1 MIRRVG
7 WISMTP
13 ARFTASAE
21 AFVAARDFCLQHRA
35 DYETS
40 LRDFS
45 WPRLEHFNWALDYF
59 DAIAA
64 GNDSPALHVVNEDGT
79 EQIRSFSSMSIRSSQ
94 VANFLR
100 ECGVRRGDCVLVML
114 GNEVALWESLL
125 ALMKVGAVV
134 SPATGLLTQ
143 GDVSERL
150 ERGCIRSVIASSAYT
165 SKFQHVSGPLTRIA
179 VGPPEREWISYD
191 ESLAAAAA
199 FDPGG
204 PTRADDPLLLYFTSG
219 TTAKPKMVLHTHQS
233 YPVGHLSTLFYTGL
247 QPGDRHWN
255 ISSPGWAKHAWS
267 CFFTP
272 WNAEAT
278 VFIYNYARFHAKS
291 VLDALV
297 RHQVTTICAPP
308 TVCRLLVQEPLAD
321 YHVTLREALSA
332 GEPLNPAVID
342 RVRAA
347 WHITIRDGYGQTE
360 TTALV
365 GNTPGAELR
374 PGSMGRPLP
383 GVPIVLL
390 DRDGSP
396 SDEGEVC
403 IDLTTQP
410 IGLTPG
416 YFGDDRT
423 TSQAMRDGY
432 YHTGDVA
439 TRDDDGYL
447 TFVGR
452 LDDVFKSADY
462 RISPFEIES
471 VLVEHDAVA
480 EAAVVPSL
488 DDIRHAVPKAFV
500 VLAAGHEPTRELAGR
515 ILAYAASR
523 LAPYKRVRRIEFADL
538 PKTVSGKIRRV
549 QLRALEYERRLKN
562 DHVSLEF
569 FEEEFMAGEP
579 RGNS

>member
-1 MIRRVG
+1 M
-7 WISMTP
+7 
-13 ARFTASAE
+13 
-21 AFVAARDFCLQHRA
+21 RDF
-35 DYETS
+35 T
-40 LRDFS
+40 

-59 DAIAA
+59 DAMAT
-64 GNDSPALHVVNEDGT
+64 GNDASALHVVNEDRS
-79 EQIRSFSSMSIRSSQ
+79 EHIRSFSAMSLRSSQ
-94 VANFLR
+94 LANFLR
-100 ECGVRRGDCVLVML
+100 DRGIRRGDCVLVML
-114 GNEVALWESLL
+114 GNEIALWESLL
-125 ALMKVGAVV
+125 ALMKIGAVV
-134 SPATGLLTQ
+134 SPATGLLTDD
-143 GDVSERL
+143 DVSERI
-150 ERGCIRSVIASSAYT
+150 ERGCIRGVIAGSGFT
-165 SKFQHVSGPLTRIA
+165 SKFRHVSGRLTRIV
-179 VGPPEREWISYD
+179 VGPPERDWISFD
-191 ESLAAAAA
+191 ESAAAPTVFRPDA
-199 FDPGG
+199 

-291 VLDALV
+291 VLDALA
-297 RHQVTTICAPP
+297 RHQITTICAPP
-308 TVCRLLVQEPLAD
+308 TVWRMLVQEPLAD
-321 YHVTLREALSA
+321 YRVALRQAMSA
-332 GEPLNPAVID
+332 GEPLNPTVIAQ
-342 RVRAA
+342 VRAA
-347 WHITIRDGYGQTE
+347 WNVTIRDGYGQTE

-365 GNTPGAELR
+365 GNTPGAELK

-383 GVPIVLL
+383 GVPVVLL

-403 IDLTTQP
+403 VDLRSQP
-410 IGLTPG
+410 IGLTRG
-416 YFGDDRT
+416 YFGDDAT

-471 VLVEHDAVA
+471 VLVEHEAVA

-488 DDIRHAVPKAFV
+488 DDIRNAVPKAFV
-500 VLAAGHEPTRELAGR
+500 VLAAGYEPTRELAGS
-515 ILAYAASR
+515 ILAYAATR
-523 LAPYKRVRRIEFADL
+523 LAAYKRVRRIEFADL

-549 QLRALEYERRLKN
+549 QLRALEHERRVKKERGL
-562 DHVSLEF
+562 LEF
-569 FEEEFMAGEP
+569 FEEEFIAGEQ
-579 RGNS
+579 RVNG

>member
-1 MIRRVG
+1 
-7 WISMTP
+7 MT
-13 ARFTASAE
+13 RTHLTQSAE
-21 AFVAARDFCLQHRA
+21 AFLAARDFCLRHRA
-35 DYETS
+35 DYETA
-40 LRDFS
+40 LRDFT
-45 WPRLEHFNWALDYF
+45 WPRLEQFNWALDYF
-59 DAIAA
+59 DAIAT
-64 GNDSPALHVVNEDGT
+64 GNDARALHVVNEDGS
-79 EQIRSFSSMSIRSSQ
+79 EQIRSFSSMSARSSQ
-94 VANFLR
+94 LANFLR
-100 ECGVRRGDCVLVML
+100 DRGIRRGDCVLVML

-125 ALMKVGAVV
+125 ALMKIGAVV
-134 SPATGLLTQ
+134 SPATGLLTED
-143 GDVSERL
+143 DVSERI
-150 ERGCIRSVIASSAYT
+150 ERGCIRSVIAGSGFT
-165 SKFQHVSGPLTRIA
+165 SKFQHVSGPLTRIV
-179 VGPPEREWISYD
+179 VGLPERDWISFD
-191 ESLAAAAA
+191 ESHSARTA
-199 FDPGG
+199 FEPDG

-278 VFIYNYARFHAKS
+278 VFIYNYARFHATS
-291 VLDALV
+291 VLDALE

-308 TVCRLLVQEPLAD
+308 TVWRMLVQEPLAG
-321 YHVTLREALSA
+321 YRVALREAMSA
-332 GEPLNPAVID
+332 GEPLNPTVID
-342 RVRAA
+342 QVRAA
-347 WHITIRDGYGQTE
+347 WNVTIRDGYGQTE

-365 GNTPGAELR
+365 GNTPGAELK

-383 GVPIVLL
+383 GMPIVLL
-390 DRDGSP
+390 DLDGCP

-403 IDLTTQP
+403 IDLTDQP

-439 TRDDDGYL
+439 IRDDDGYL

-488 DDIRHAVPKAFV
+488 DDIRHSVPKAFV
-500 VLAAGHEPTRELAGR
+500 VLAAGYEPTRELAGS
-515 ILAYAASR
+515 ILAYAATR

-549 QLRALEYERRLKN
+549 QLRALEHERRMRKER
-562 DHVSLEF
+562 VPLEF
-569 FEEEFMAGEP
+569 FEEEFIAGEQ
-579 RGNS
+579 RGNR

>member
-1 MIRRVG
+1 MTRRRL
-7 WISMTP
+7 TE
-13 ARFTASAE
+13 SAE
-21 AFVAARDFCLQHRA
+21 AFVAARDVCLRHRT
-35 DYETS
+35 DYETA
-40 LRDFS
+40 LREFT
-45 WPRLEHFNWALDYF
+45 WPRLEQFNWALDYF
-59 DAIAA
+59 DAIAE
-64 GNDSPALHVVNEDGT
+64 DSDAPALHVVNEDGS
-79 EQIRSFSSMSIRSSQ
+79 EQICSFSSMSIRSSQ

-100 ECGVRRGDCVLVML
+100 DQGIRRGDCVLLML

-125 ALMKVGAVV
+125 ALMKIGAVV
-134 SPATGLLTQ
+134 SPATGLLTKD
-143 GDVSERL
+143 DVSERI
-150 ERGCIRSVIASSAYT
+150 ERGGIRGVIASSAFLA
-165 SKFQHVSGPLTRIA
+165 KFQHVGGHLTRIA
-179 VGPPEREWISYD
+179 VGPPERDWIPFD
-191 ESLAAAAA
+191 ESRAAPTA
-199 FDPGG
+199 FEPDG

-278 VFIYNYARFHAKS
+278 VFIYNYTRFHAKG
-291 VLDALV
+291 VLETLV
-297 RHQVTTICAPP
+297 RHRVTTLCAPP
-308 TVCRLLVQEPLAD
+308 TVWRMLVHEPLTD
-321 YHVTLREALSA
+321 YRVSLREGLSA
-332 GEPLNPAVID
+332 GEPLNATVIEQ
-342 RVRAA
+342 VRDA
-347 WHITIRDGYGQTE
+347 WSLTIRDGYGQTE

-365 GNTPGAELR
+365 GNTPGAPIK
-374 PGSMGRPLP
+374 PGSMGRPLI
-383 GVPIVLL
+383 GVSIVLL
-390 DRDGSP
+390 DLEGRP

-403 IDLTTQP
+403 VDLSNRP

-416 YFGDDRT
+416 YFGDDTT
-423 TSQAMRDGY
+423 TSQAIRDGY

-439 TRDDDGYL
+439 LRDHDGCL

-471 VLVEHDAVA
+471 VLIEHAAVA

-488 DDIRHAVPKAFV
+488 DNIRHAVPKAFV
-500 VLAAGHEPTRELAGR
+500 VLAPGHEPTRELAGS
-515 ILAYAASR
+515 ILAYAANR

-549 QLRALEYERRLKN
+549 QLRELERERR
-562 DHVSLEF
+562 VGGERVPLEF
-569 FEEEFMAGEP
+569 FEDDFATGEL
-579 RGNS
+579 RGNG

>member
-1 MIRRVG
+1 M
-7 WISMTP
+7 
-13 ARFTASAE
+13 ARTHLTQSAE
-21 AFVAARDFCLQHRA
+21 AFLAARDFCLRHRA
-35 DYETS
+35 DYETA
-40 LRDFS
+40 LRDFT
-45 WPRLEHFNWALDYF
+45 WPRLEQFNWALDYF
-59 DAIAA
+59 DAIATGHDA
-64 GNDSPALHVVNEDGT
+64 HALHIVNEDGS
-79 EQIRSFSSMSIRSSQ
+79 EQVRSFSSMSTRSSQ
-94 VANFLR
+94 LANFLR
-100 ECGVRRGDCVLVML
+100 DRGIRRGDCVLVML

-125 ALMKVGAVV
+125 ALMKIGAVV
-134 SPATGLLTQ
+134 SPATGLLTED
-143 GDVSERL
+143 DVSERI
-150 ERGCIRSVIASSAYT
+150 ERGCIRSVIAGSGFT
-165 SKFQHVSGPLTRIA
+165 SKFQHVSGPLTRIV
-179 VGPPEREWISYD
+179 VGLPERDWISFD
-191 ESLAAAAA
+191 ESHAAPTA
-199 FDPGG
+199 FEPDG

-233 YPVGHLSTLFYTGL
+233 YPVGHLSTLVYTGL

-278 VFIYNYARFHAKS
+278 VFIYNYPRFHAKS
-291 VLDALV
+291 VLEALT

-308 TVCRLLVQEPLAD
+308 TVWRMLVQEPLAD
-321 YHVTLREALSA
+321 YRVALREAMSA
-332 GEPLNPAVID
+332 GEPLNPTVID
-342 RVRAA
+342 QVRAA
-347 WHITIRDGYGQTE
+347 WNLTIRDGYGQTE

-365 GNTPGAELR
+365 GNTPGAELK

-383 GVPIVLL
+383 GMPIVLL
-390 DRDGSP
+390 DHDGSP

-403 IDLTTQP
+403 IDLTDQP

-439 TRDDDGYL
+439 IRDDDGYL

-488 DDIRHAVPKAFV
+488 DDIRHSVPKAFV
-500 VLAAGHEPTRELAGR
+500 LLAAGYEPTRELAGS
-515 ILAYAASR
+515 ILAYAAKR

-549 QLRALEYERRLKN
+549 QLRALEDERRMRKER
-562 DHVSLEF
+562 VPLEF
-569 FEEEFMAGEP
+569 FEEEFIAGEQ

>member
-1 MIRRVG
+1 
-7 WISMTP
+7 MT
-13 ARFTASAE
+13 RTRLTTSAE
-21 AFVAARDFCLQHRA
+21 AFITARDFCLRHHT

-40 LRDFS
+40 QRDFR
-45 WPRLEHFNWALDYF
+45 WPRLEHFNWAVDYF
-59 DAIAA
+59 DTIAA
-64 GNDSPALHVVNEDGT
+64 GNDSPALHVVNEDGS
-79 EQIRSFSSMSIRSSQ
+79 EQIRSFSSMSTRSSQ

-100 ECGVRRGDCVLVML
+100 DCGIRQGDCVLVML

-134 SPATGLLTQ
+134 SPATGLLTRD
-143 GDVSERL
+143 DVSERV
-150 ERGCIRSVIASSAYT
+150 ERGCIRGVIASSAFT
-165 SKFQHVSGPLTRIA
+165 SKFQHVRGQLTRIV
-179 VGPPEREWISYD
+179 VGPSEADWISYE
-191 ESLAAAAA
+191 ESQIAAPA
-199 FDPGG
+199 FEPEGT
-204 PTRADDPLLLYFTSG
+204 TRADDPLLLYFTSG

-297 RHQVTTICAPP
+297 RHRVTTICAPP
-308 TVCRLLVQEPLAD
+308 TVWRMLVQEPLAD

-332 GEPLNPAVID
+332 GEPLNPTVID
-342 RVRAA
+342 QVRAA

-365 GNTPGAELR
+365 GNTPGAELK

-390 DRDGSP
+390 DQDGCP
-396 SDEGEVC
+396 ADEGEVC
-403 IDLTTQP
+403 IDLTSRP

-416 YFGDDRT
+416 YFGDDGT

-439 TRDDDGYL
+439 VRDDDGYL

-562 DHVSLEF
+562 ERVSLEF
-569 FEEEFMAGEP
+569 FEEEFMAGEQ